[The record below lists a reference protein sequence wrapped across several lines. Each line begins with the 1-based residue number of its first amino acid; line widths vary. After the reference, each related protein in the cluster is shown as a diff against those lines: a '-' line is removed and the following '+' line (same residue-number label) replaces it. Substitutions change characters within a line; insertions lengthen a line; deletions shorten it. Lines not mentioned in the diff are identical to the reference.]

1 MTQQYGNSSGALN
14 KLQVKNGAISL
25 SKPNAKYIDENN
37 DCITCKVH
45 ENNCLPLNSLGKV
58 SDLCIQIC
66 KPMLQKTN
74 DIDLSTY
81 TRPQLMVRYPTLGL
95 NVHMS
100 KDEMLQVIKVH
111 LLEIDL
117 FGDSK

>member
-14 KLQVKNGAISL
+14 KLQSHLGAVSL
-25 SKPNAKYIDENN
+25 PKPNGKYIDENN

-45 ENNCLPLNSLGKV
+45 ENNVLPLNSLGKV
-58 SDLCIQIC
+58 SDLCIQVC
-66 KPMLQKTN
+66 KPILKKMN
-74 DIDLSTY
+74 SIDLSTY
-81 TRPQLMVRYPTLGL
+81 TRPQLMVKYPTLGL

-100 KDEMLQVIKVH
+100 KDEMLHVIKIH
-111 LLEIDL
+111 LLEFYL